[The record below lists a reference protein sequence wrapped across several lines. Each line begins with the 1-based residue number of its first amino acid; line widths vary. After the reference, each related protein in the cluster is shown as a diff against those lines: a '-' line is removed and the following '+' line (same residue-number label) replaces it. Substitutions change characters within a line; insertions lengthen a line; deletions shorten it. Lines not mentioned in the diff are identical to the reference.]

1 VKIEQALKER
11 GVLAKVEDH
20 KMAIG
25 KCYRCKTVV
34 EPYLS
39 PQWFVDIKPL
49 AEPAIRAV
57 EEGRIRII
65 PEGWINNY
73 LGWMRDIKDWCIS
86 RQIWWGHQIPAWY
99 CERCNEPFIHKQ
111 TNAAGAVTRITLLQG
126 AKPVVART
134 APTMCPQCGEQRW
147 LRDPDVLDTWFS
159 SGLWPFST
167 LGWPEQTADLK
178 TYYPTSTLVT
188 GLDILFFWV
197 ARMIM
202 LGLKFMPDIPFREVY
217 IHALVRDAEG
227 QKMSKSK
234 GNVIDP
240 LHVMDQ
246 FGTDA
251 LRFTLASMASP
262 GRDLKLAEE
271 RIEGY
276 RNFANKIW
284 NAARFSLMYLDG
296 PRISKPVAER
306 TFADRWIFS
315 RLNSTIR
322 TVASEL
328 AAYRFDRAASALYHF
343 IWHEYCD
350 WYLEMIKPAL
360 QNSAHPDGP
369 TTRQTLVESLEA
381 TMRLLHPFMPFI
393 TEEIWQTIPH
403 EGESIVIQRYPIP
416 NDAWDAPDAEQRF
429 VLLEQAV
436 SLVRTGR
443 VLLNYPPGQQVEYG
457 LAHDDPAKQEQ
468 LRRIE
473 AHLAHLSRG
482 TPAIAGQSTWPQ
494 AQRLRLVSEGLTIG
508 LAVSGE
514 VDLKKALDRLVKQR
528 EEQEK
533 DIARLTGKL
542 DNQEFVAKAP
552 AEVLTEHRSRLRRLQ
567 HDQAMLASSEQQ
579 LRALLGA

>member
-1 VKIEQALKER
+1 
-11 GVLAKVEDH
+11 
-20 KMAIG
+20 
-25 KCYRCKTVV
+25 
-34 EPYLS
+34 
-39 PQWFVDIKPL
+39 
-49 AEPAIRAV
+49 
-57 EEGRIRII
+57 
-65 PEGWINNY
+65 
-73 LGWMRDIKDWCIS
+73 
-86 RQIWWGHQIPAWY
+86 
-99 CERCNEPFIHKQ
+99 
-111 TNAAGAVTRITLLQG
+111 
-126 AKPVVART
+126 
-134 APTMCPQCGEQRW
+134 
-147 LRDPDVLDTWFS
+147 
-159 SGLWPFST
+159 
-167 LGWPEQTADLK
+167 
-178 TYYPTSTLVT
+178 
-188 GLDILFFWV
+188 
-197 ARMIM
+197 
-202 LGLKFMPDIPFREVY
+202 
-217 IHALVRDAEG
+217 
-227 QKMSKSK
+227 
-234 GNVIDP
+234 
-240 LHVMDQ
+240 
-246 FGTDA
+246 
-251 LRFTLASMASP
+251 
-262 GRDLKLAEE
+262 
-271 RIEGY
+271 
-276 RNFANKIW
+276 
-284 NAARFSLMYLDG
+284 MYLDG
-296 PRISKPVAER
+296 PRISKPVTER
-306 TFADRWIFS
+306 TFADRWILS

-328 AAYRFDRAASALYHF
+328 DAYRFDRAASALYHF

-350 WYLEMIKPAL
+350 WYLELIKPAL

-369 TTRQTLVESLEA
+369 TTRQTLVESLET

-457 LAHDDPAKQEQ
+457 VAHDDPATQEQ
-468 LRRIE
+468 LRRLE

-482 TPAIAGQSTWPQ
+482 TPAIAGQSAWPQ

-552 AEVLTEHRSRLRRLQ
+552 AEVLTEHRTRLRRLQ